1 MNPIKKRLALSA
13 VIPVY
18 SGARYLEK
26 LVEELNDV
34 RTKWADENAVV
45 ALTEAIFIVDEAIDR
60 SAEILD
66 ELAGVHSWITVL
78 HLSRNFGQHPATT
91 AGILQTTGDWVITL
105 DEDMQHPPSKI
116 EAMLHQAA
124 ISGIDVVYA
133 CPEQAVHESV
143 LRDYSSRI
151 YKKIMGYLAGNE
163 NIQLFNSFRLIRGS
177 IARAASGVCGHDTY
191 FDVALSWFSQR
202 IGTVSMPLKDDRV
215 IQSGKSGYNIQKLFS
230 HARRM
235 IVSTHMKAL
244 RVGAVLGAIGLISS
258 FAYGGY
264 VLLAGLLF
272 HINSGARGWSS
283 LMVVVLFFGG
293 VSTFMSGMLLEYI
306 AVILLHTQ
314 GKPAFFIVDRRSD
327 ALLLEWLQ
335 AGDRAKKSLTLQ
347 EG

>member
-60 SAEILD
+60 SAEVLD

-91 AGILQTTGDWVITL
+91 AGILQTSGDWVITL

-116 EAMLHQAA
+116 ETMLHQAA

-143 LRDYSSRI
+143 FRDYSSRI
-151 YKKIMGYLAGNE
+151 YKKIIGYLAGNE

-202 IGTVSMPLKDDRV
+202 IGTVAMALKDDRV

-264 VLLAGLLF
+264 VLSAGLLF

-335 AGDRAKKSLTLQ
+335 AGDRAKKSLT
-347 EG
+347 

>member
-60 SAEILD
+60 SAEVLD

-143 LRDYSSRI
+143 FRDYSSRI
-151 YKKIMGYLAGNE
+151 YKKIIGYLAGNE

-202 IGTVSMPLKDDRV
+202 IGTVVMALKDDRV

-264 VLLAGLLF
+264 VLSAGLLF

-335 AGDRAKKSLTLQ
+335 AGDRAKKSLT
-347 EG
+347 

>member
-1 MNPIKKRLALSA
+1 MYPIKKRLALSA

-18 SGARYLEK
+18 SGVRYLEK

-60 SAEILD
+60 SAEVLD

-91 AGILQTTGDWVITL
+91 AGILQTSGDWVITL

-143 LRDYSSRI
+143 FRDYSSRI
-151 YKKIMGYLAGNE
+151 YKKIIGYLAGNE

-202 IGTVSMPLKDDRV
+202 IGTVVMALKDDRV

-264 VLLAGLLF
+264 VLSAGLLF

-335 AGDRAKKSLTLQ
+335 AGDRAKKSLI
-347 EG
+347 

>member
-1 MNPIKKRLALSA
+1 MNSYKDRLTLSA

-18 SGARYLEK
+18 SGALYLEK
-26 LVEELNDV
+26 LVGELNTV
-34 RTKWADENAVV
+34 RTKWQAEDA
-45 ALTEAIFIVDEAIDR
+45 AITLSEAIFIVDEAIDS
-60 SAEILD
+60 SAEVLE
-66 ELAGVHSWITVL
+66 ELASVHSWITVL

-91 AGILQTTGDWVITL
+91 AGILQTTGDWVVTL

-124 ISGIDVVYA
+124 TNSIDIVYA
-133 CPEQAVHESV
+133 CPEQSVHESIY
-143 LRDYSSRI
+143 RDYSSRI
-151 YKKIMGYLAGNE
+151 YKKVMGYLAGNE

-202 IGTVSMPLKDDRV
+202 IGTVVMSLKDDRV
-215 IQSGKSGYNIQKLFS
+215 IQRGKSGYNITKLFS

-244 RVGAVLGAIGLISS
+244 RIGALLGAIGLISS

-264 VLLAGLLF
+264 VLSAGLF
-272 HINSGARGWSS
+272 FNMNTGVRGWSS

-293 VSTFMSGMLLEYI
+293 ITTFMSGMLLEYI
-306 AVILLHTQ
+306 AVILLHAQ
-314 GKPAFFIVDRRSD
+314 GKPAFFVVDRRSD
-327 ALLLEWLQ
+327 ALLLKWLQ
-335 AGDRAKKSLTLQ
+335 SGKWNRSLP
-347 EG
+347 

>member
-1 MNPIKKRLALSA
+1 MNPIKKILALSA

-45 ALTEAIFIVDEAIDR
+45 ALTEAIFIVDEAIDS
-60 SAEILD
+60 SAEVLD

-91 AGILQTTGDWVITL
+91 AGILQTSGDWVITL

-202 IGTVSMPLKDDRV
+202 IGTVAMPLKDDRV

-264 VLLAGLLF
+264 VLSAGLLF

-335 AGDRAKKSLTLQ
+335 AGDRANKFLT
-347 EG
+347 

>member
-60 SAEILD
+60 SAEVLD
-66 ELAGVHSWITVL
+66 ELAGVHSWIIVL

-91 AGILQTTGDWVITL
+91 AGILQTSGDWVITL

-143 LRDYSSRI
+143 FRDYSSRI
-151 YKKIMGYLAGNE
+151 YKKIIGYLAGNE

-202 IGTVSMPLKDDRV
+202 IGTVVMALKDDRV

-264 VLLAGLLF
+264 VLSAGLLF

-335 AGDRAKKSLTLQ
+335 AGDRAKKSLT
-347 EG
+347 

>member
-1 MNPIKKRLALSA
+1 
-13 VIPVY
+13 
-18 SGARYLEK
+18 
-26 LVEELNDV
+26 
-34 RTKWADENAVV
+34 
-45 ALTEAIFIVDEAIDR
+45 
-60 SAEILD
+60 
-66 ELAGVHSWITVL
+66 VL

-143 LRDYSSRI
+143 FRDYSSRI
-151 YKKIMGYLAGNE
+151 YKKIIGYLAGNE

-202 IGTVSMPLKDDRV
+202 IGTVVMALKDDRV

-264 VLLAGLLF
+264 VLSAGLLF

-335 AGDRAKKSLTLQ
+335 AGDRAKKSLT
-347 EG
+347 

>member
-1 MNPIKKRLALSA
+1 MNPMKKRLALSA

-60 SAEILD
+60 SAEVLD

-143 LRDYSSRI
+143 FRDYSSRI
-151 YKKIMGYLAGNE
+151 YKKIIGYLAGNE

-202 IGTVSMPLKDDRV
+202 IGTVVMALKDDRV

-264 VLLAGLLF
+264 VLSAGLLF

>member
-1 MNPIKKRLALSA
+1 MNPIKNRLSLSV

-18 SGARYLEK
+18 SGAQFLEK
-26 LVEELNDV
+26 LVGELNAI
-34 RTKWADENAVV
+34 RIKWADENAVI

-66 ELAGVHSWITVL
+66 EQAGVYSWITVL

-91 AGILQTTGDWVITL
+91 AGILQTSGDWVITL

-116 EAMLHQAA
+116 EAMLHKAA
-124 ISGIDVVYA
+124 INGIDVVYA
-133 CPEQAVHESV
+133 CPEQAVHESIF
-143 LRDYSSRI
+143 RDYSSRI
-151 YKKIMGYLAGNE
+151 YKKIIGYLAGNE

-202 IGTVSMPLKDDRV
+202 IGTVEMALKDDRV
-215 IQSGKSGYNIQKLFS
+215 IQSGKSGYDLQKLFS

-244 RVGAVLGAIGLISS
+244 RIGAVLGAIGLISS

-264 VLLAGLLF
+264 VLSEGLF
-272 HINSGARGWSS
+272 SHMNSGARGWSS
-283 LMVVVLFFGG
+283 LMIVVLFFGG
-293 VSTFMSGMLLEYI
+293 VSTFMSGVLLEYI

-327 ALLLEWLQ
+327 ALLLEWL
-335 AGDRAKKSLTLQ
+335 RSERTT
-347 EG
+347 

>member
-1 MNPIKKRLALSA
+1 MNPMKKRLALSA

-60 SAEILD
+60 SAEVLD

-143 LRDYSSRI
+143 FRDYSSRI
-151 YKKIMGYLAGNE
+151 YKKIIGYLAGNE

-202 IGTVSMPLKDDRV
+202 IGTVVMALKDDRV

-264 VLLAGLLF
+264 VLSAGLLF

-335 AGDRAKKSLTLQ
+335 AGDRAKKSLT
-347 EG
+347 